1 MRKIKSKIIIAILI
15 CSILISAII
24 GGISLIIGENV
35 TESESNDKL
44 VFMAE
49 SNALKLNKKFE
60 GAEYTIDALTSDVL
74 STIDLD
80 KLKTDSKYLANYSD
94 SLCQIVKGTLN
105 RNSDYIRIHINLN
118 PELTG
123 EAADISICNID
134 KKGNFQR
141 EEQLPKDKY
150 SRDNKD
156 MEWYYKPIELK
167 KGVFS
172 LPHISPVFNK
182 EVISYEKPIFKDNLV
197 IGVVGLDFEFD
208 NIKKAVKDIKVYNT
222 GYAVLYNEKFDYLVH
237 PDFSYKDNLAT
248 VKNGLYK
255 NIYDDIKD
263 NNSGYYKY
271 KSKDGKTKILGYA
284 KLSNGW
290 VVTVAPPIE
299 EIFKPLQKL
308 RTTILIIMSAG
319 ILVSV
324 IVALWLGKKISKPIV
339 AATEIVNNISTL
351 NLIYEIPEETKKYGC
366 YKDETGV
373 MITSIINLKNTL
385 VDIIEK
391 INTNSTDIFNHSE
404 KLTTATENMTISI
417 DNVSKT
423 VEELA
428 SGASEQASDS
438 NKSADDLEDLGRQ
451 IHNVTQNANS
461 VKVNSYETKK
471 ASIQGHNNIT
481 LLVEKFAV
489 NNDVTSKVSN
499 NVDNL
504 SNKSTSIG
512 DIVKTI
518 QDIANQTNLLALNAA
533 IESARAGDA
542 GKQFAVVAEE
552 IRKLSDETSKFTKEI
567 ASIVNEIQKEIN
579 YAKTNMDNGVES
591 INDANN
597 ALSEVENAFGL
608 IEQSIDTTINQ
619 IDTLAETLKK
629 VDINKERVI
638 SSVKAI
644 SNISEESAAST
655 EEVSSSIDEQLTS
668 MESIKLTTEKLND
681 VATRMTDIVNL
692 FKI

>member
-1 MRKIKSKIIIAILI
+1 MKKIKSKIIVAILI

-24 GGISLIIGENV
+24 GVVSLIIGENV

-49 SNALKLNKKFE
+49 SNALKLNRKFE

-80 KLKTDSKYLANYSD
+80 KIKKDNNYLVNYSE
-94 SLCQIVKGTLN
+94 SLYQIVKGTLN

-123 EAADISICNID
+123 EAADISICNVD
-134 KKGNFQR
+134 KKGTFQR
-141 EEQLPKDKY
+141 EAQLPKEKY
-150 SRDNKD
+150 NKNNKD

-172 LPHISPVFNK
+172 LPHVSTIFNK
-182 EVISYEKPIFKDNLV
+182 EVVSYEKAIFKDNLV

-222 GYAVLYNEKFDYLVH
+222 GYAVLYNENFDYLVH
-237 PDFSYKDNLAT
+237 PDFTYKDNLAT
-248 VKNGLYK
+248 VKDGLYK

-263 NNSGYYKY
+263 KNSGYYKY

-290 VVTVAPPIE
+290 VLTVAPPIK
-299 EIFKPLQKL
+299 EIFKPLQQL
-308 RTTILIIMSAG
+308 RTAILIIMSSG
-319 ILVSV
+319 ILISV
-324 IVALWLGKKISKPIV
+324 IIALWLGRKISKPIV
-339 AATEIVNNISTL
+339 AATDIVNNISTL
-351 NLIYEIPEETKKYGC
+351 NLIYAIPEETKKYGL
-366 YKDETGV
+366 YKDETGI

-391 INTNSTDIFNHSE
+391 INTNSTDIFNQSE
-404 KLTTATENMTISI
+404 KLTVATENMTMSI
-417 DNVSKT
+417 NNVSKT

-428 SGASEQASDS
+428 NGASEQASDS
-438 NKSADDLEDLGRQ
+438 NKSAEELEVLGNQ
-451 IHNVTQNANS
+451 IHYVTQNANN
-461 VKVNSYETKK
+461 VKYNSSETKK
-471 ASIQGHNNIT
+471 VSIQGHNHIT
-481 LLVEKFAV
+481 LLVEKFAI
-489 NNDVTSKVSN
+489 NNDVTRKVSN

-504 SNKSTSIG
+504 ANKSSSIG
-512 DIVKTI
+512 TIVKTI

-567 ASIVNEIQKEIN
+567 ASIVNDIQKEIN
-579 YAKTNMDNGVES
+579 YAKTNMDSGVES
-591 INDANN
+591 ITDANN
-597 ALSEVENAFGL
+597 ALVEVENAFGL
-608 IEQSIDTTINQ
+608 IEQSIDNTLNQ

-629 VDINKERVI
+629 VDMNKEKVI
-638 SSVKAI
+638 TSVKAI

-655 EEVSSSIDEQLTS
+655 EEVSSSVDEQLAS
-668 MESIKLTTEKLND
+668 MESIKLTTENLND
-681 VATRMTDIVNL
+681 VATKMTAIVNL